1 MSEFGGGGHGHL
13 PNPAEFEMLARARL
27 AELEAA
33 RHQGGGGRPPKR
45 SKPGLLRRIV
55 RFIRGGGD

>member
-1 MSEFGGGGHGHL
+1 MGEFGGGGHGHF

-27 AELEAA
+27 ADLEAA
-33 RHQGGGGRPPKR
+33 RQQGGHRPPKR
-45 SKPGLLRRIV
+45 PKPGLLKRIV